1 MDWLF
6 LNDARTFKLAIAL
19 CGTWK
24 KEKKQ
29 NKTKNKKKTNQEPKP
44 IAITFQFFAHL

>member
-29 NKTKNKKKTNQEPKP
+29 NKTKNKKTCWTRELGK
-44 IAITFQFFAHL
+44 